1 MKIVVN
7 WVTDKSV
14 LAGSCVPPF
23 NVIST
28 ELEIDDGFDLDGSLA
43 RDELEIVALAAASAG
58 LSFSRD
64 DAMLVDVIG

>member
-7 WVTDKSV
+7 WVADKSV
-14 LAGSCVPPF
+14 FAGTIIPAF

-43 RDELEIVALAAASAG
+43 RDELEIVALAAASAD
-58 LSFSRD
+58 LPFSRNN
-64 DAMLVDVIG
+64 AMLVDVIG